1 MDIAAFQI
9 MALRGERAAMESRS
23 ILFLGDGS
31 FAVEGLDIAEA
42 AGGFKALGFVNSI
55 ERPVSGSTL
64 EGLPVFWIDDVPY
77 GPGECEVACAIVTT
91 RRRAFIDEMR
101 RRGYRSRSL
110 IHPSASVSR
119 RARIGN
125 GCILSAGS
133 VVASNADLG
142 EHTIVNRGA
151 LIGHDDLIGQCCT
164 IGPGANIAGNVRV
177 GDGSFI
183 GQGAVI
189 RERLTIGDGA
199 VIAAGAVVLR
209 DVQPNDMVAGIPAEI
224 IRSGVNGH

>member
-9 MALRGERAAMESRS
+9 VAL
-23 ILFLGDGS
+23 
-31 FAVEGLDIAEA
+31 
-42 AGGFKALGFVNSI
+42 
-55 ERPVSGSTL
+55 GSTL
-64 EGLPVFWIDDVPY
+64 EGLPVFWIEDIPY
-77 GPGECEVACAIVTT
+77 RSGECEVVCAIVTT
-91 RRRAFIDEMR
+91 RRRAFIDDMR
-101 RRGYRSRSL
+101 RRGYRFGSL
-110 IHPSASVSR
+110 IDPSASVSR

-125 GCILSAGS
+125 GCILGAGS

-151 LIGHDDLIGQCCT
+151 LIGHDDRIGQCCT

-189 RERLTIGDGA
+189 RGRLTIGDGA